1 MKRVT
6 KDIYVK
12 LLQRIEFG
20 YIFMNLLENGG
31 KIWLTKQSKQTLCLQ
46 YAGKQQQRFCMQL
59 SLIVMV
65 ATQIFNKK
73 AKLLQKVLKFKILQ
87 NQKTG

>member
-1 MKRVT
+1 MRRVT

-31 KIWLTKQSKQTLCLQ
+31 KIWLTKQSKQTLCTFVIR
-46 YAGKQQQRFCMQL
+46 GK
-59 SLIVMV
+59 
-65 ATQIFNKK
+65 ATT
-73 AKLLQKVLKFKILQ
+73 KVLYATFFNCNGGYSDFQQKGQIVTKGVKIQ
-87 NQKTG
+87 DITK